1 MNSGFEPI
9 HAGSGIHKFVGC
21 AVNCLLIRI
30 SLAFVVVEV
39 LLDLVLNVVVVL
51 TLTVLELKAMLVLH
65 ADVSLLGAKRVCTG
79 WRLLGFALLTDS
91 EKEVGELAFD
101 FEFDEW

>member
-9 HAGSGIHKFVGC
+9 HAGSGIHEFVGC

-39 LLDLVLNVVVVL
+39 LLDLVLVVAI
-51 TLTVLELKAMLVLH
+51 TLTVLELEAMLVLH
-65 ADVSLLGAKRVCTG
+65 AVVSLLGAKRVCTG